1 MKKTILLI
9 ILAAGSFLNFSTYA
23 TPPLRMDREKMRLI
37 RMSLDSLDKTIGH
50 IEEYRSLKGH
60 RIEALRSRLQEDVT
74 AEESWQYMDLLY
86 SEYASFRS
94 SDQLQ
99 AAKQLLSLAIETK
112 EKDKIL
118 VSYLKLVQ
126 TYLWSGAFK
135 EAQELLDRVDT
146 AGCERQNRAKYLL
159 TDLELQY
166 EAGLYV
172 GETGFFQQ
180 DYEDRVDRIT
190 DELCRLL
197 PDNDDR
203 VIMARERNACFKKN
217 HSLAYKY
224 AMQRLAKSLGQSAR
238 RAEILGNAGFYNL
251 EMGDTL
257 TAVSF
262 MCRSADMSLKL
273 GARQE
278 PALRKIAE
286 TVYPLG
292 EVDRA
297 HRYINLAMENA
308 TFYGSS
314 YRIFEA
320 SLSLPAID
328 RNIYG
333 KAIQRQQGF
342 FIFWLYTFLAFLL
355 LLALVL
361 VVWRQNKRI
370 RHDADQLEQN
380 SRNIQ
385 ELNARLRQMNSELE
399 EANLLK
405 GAYLERNL
413 TEDSMNISK
422 LENLVKDIEQK
433 VVVRQYDDIV
443 PYIYRNNY
451 LRTRAEMLR
460 RFDKTFL
467 AIFPDFVEQ
476 VNGLLSEEHRFLNL
490 SGKKDLPVE
499 LRILALMRLGIRKS
513 ATIGGILNISDSTVR
528 NYKTRLRNYSI
539 GPNDAFDEQILLAIR
554 PKKAESTDRKVS

>member
-1 MKKTILLI
+1 MKRAFLSFFLL
-9 ILAAGSFLNFSTYA
+9 AGFFLNLVVYA
-23 TPPLRMDREKMRLI
+23 TPPRINREKMRFI
-37 RMSLDSLDKTIGH
+37 RMRLDSLDKTIDH
-50 IEEYRSLKGH
+50 IEEYRALKAQ
-60 RIEALRSRLQEDVT
+60 RIEALRSKLEEDLT
-74 AEESWQYMDLLY
+74 AEEAWQYMDLLY

-94 SDQLQ
+94 SDQLH
-99 AAKQLLSLAIETK
+99 AAQELLSLALETR

-118 VSYLKLVQ
+118 ASYLKLVQ

-135 EAQELLDRVDT
+135 EAQELLERVDT
-146 AGCERQNRAKYLL
+146 TGCELQNRAKYLL

-166 EAGLYV
+166 EAGLYA
-172 GETGFFQQ
+172 GETGFFQAE
-180 DYEDRVDRIT
+180 YENRIDGIT
-190 DELCRLL
+190 AALCALL
-197 PDNDDR
+197 PDSDDR

-217 HSLAYKY
+217 HALAYKY

-251 EMGDTL
+251 EIGDTL
-257 TAVSF
+257 TAISF
-262 MCRSADMSLKL
+262 MCRSADMSLRL

-286 TVYPLG
+286 SVYPLG
-292 EVDRA
+292 EVSRA

-333 KAIQRQQGF
+333 KAIQRQQGIF
-342 FIFWLYTFLAFLL
+342 VFWFITFAAFLL
-355 LLALVL
+355 LLGLAI

-370 RHDADQLEQN
+370 RLDAARLEQN

-413 TEDSMNISK
+413 TEDSMNIAK

-433 VVVRQYDDIV
+433 VIVRQYDDIV

-451 LRTRAEMLR
+451 LRTRTEMLR

-467 AIFPDFVEQ
+467 AIFPDFIDQ
-476 VNGLLSEEHRFLNL
+476 VNSLLSEEHRFPNTPD
-490 SGKKDLPVE
+490 SKDLPVE

-513 ATIGGILNISDSTVR
+513 VTIGGILNISDSTVR
-528 NYKTRLRNYSI
+528 NYKTRLRNHSVF
-539 GPNDAFDEQILLAIR
+539 PNDEFDEQIMHVIR
-554 PKKAESTDRKVS
+554 PKKAESTDA